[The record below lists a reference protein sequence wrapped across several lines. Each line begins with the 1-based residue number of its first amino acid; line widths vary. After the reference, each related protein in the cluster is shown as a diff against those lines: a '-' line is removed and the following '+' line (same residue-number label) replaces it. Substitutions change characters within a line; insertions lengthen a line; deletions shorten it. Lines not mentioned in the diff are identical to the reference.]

1 MGDKGHLGGHWQLHV
16 KLKIDLMRSGNIL
29 CVRKTMLIATKDKK
43 NTVIKQ
49 ARILTNLDA
58 ILSTIPKNVC
68 GIKKSLVVVLH
79 KIHSSF
85 RVVDGKSNSLTYFCS
100 Q

>member
-1 MGDKGHLGGHWQLHV
+1 MGDKGHFGGHWQLDV

-49 ARILTNLDA
+49 ARILTNLNA
-58 ILSTIPKNVC
+58 SLSTIPKNRR
-68 GIKKSLVVVLH
+68 KALLTLTAFSL
-79 KIHSSF
+79 
-85 RVVDGKSNSLTYFCS
+85 
-100 Q
+100 